1 MPKALCH
8 LRRGFLWVVLLL
20 SVFEFTAEAAMAQ
33 LDTGRITGTVIDAT
47 GAVVPGVKITM
58 TNEGTG
64 IATSTMSTQTG
75 TYSLNEIRPGT
86 YSLEALRRISRRC

>member
-1 MPKALCH
+1 MRVSGGLSRMPEALCH

-58 TNEGTG
+58 TNEGDRDRYFDHVH
-64 IATSTMSTQTG
+64 SNR
-75 TYSLNEIRPGT
+75 YVL
-86 YSLEALRRISRRC
+86 LE